1 MAITNSK
8 KGNRK
13 MKKYSYIYMLAMAGV
28 LMTSCQD
35 DFVEGTITRPA
46 EVGDVILFGAS
57 ANFENAN
64 PNVRTEY
71 SGEVVDGKESIWW
84 VPNKDRVQIYCA
96 EAISASDDHSAH
108 YVVKGDAQSTGKEE
122 NKQNY
127 LERLHESSL
136 QWGEGS
142 DAAGTHTFYGMY
154 PSQFMFRSD
163 DNSTAIDPTLVEGIT
178 MDGTKVKGYVHN
190 EQIAS
195 AVTKEDKKYVA
206 KPDMRYAYM
215 VAKTVTNRNEAYTE
229 TNGVIKGVSLNFYP
243 LVTALEVTLTLP
255 TSDNAATVNPVTI
268 GRVSVSA
275 TDVAG
280 SFSADLSAW
289 DGQSAYT
296 TNATTGTSKL
306 DEIYMRINYTDA
318 NGLTMPVTLTA
329 GESLTFTVFLK
340 PTANVDNIKI
350 GFASDLQ
357 GQTTKYKSLASAGI
371 QVRKKNVISNLRLPV
386 ALEAQKVDY
395 SHWMMQMDDN
405 TNISGISL
413 PGTAHTFSYGATNN
427 NYKAQSLTF
436 DQQWQ
441 AGIRAF
447 EVASNRPS
455 STSGSFKD
463 LNVTCGQNS
472 VGLTIETAVNNIL
485 NKLAANPFETA
496 MLVFTYQPTSSL
508 ARHGAN
514 YMRSLMTYI
523 SSIPTDKLVLFEPDL
538 TLGNYQEGDLVKDA
552 EGKVTGVK
560 DNAFSDGARGK
571 LMIVVRPNSM
581 YEGDLKNSV
590 YGSGETD
597 MNAIWTAISNEI
609 KSTNADRILVV
620 NGCGTGKDKWGAR
633 GYTINGER
641 AADISNSVSTYIE
654 QFMNRQNY
662 PLWTTNGTTY
672 GSGEVEVTRNNN
684 NYTIYRA
691 PQYDGTNLETVAG
704 ALRFNYTTN
713 VNGMDCWF
721 QEWQR
726 VLKENTYNNIQWFE
740 SYYEKLSNA
749 KATFDMAISG
759 KYNGQTE
766 GHPKYVFINSLD
778 GYLASGNTES
788 TEPSTGNSYGGA
800 YGDIKALADK
810 INPDFYTYVNERIK
824 TAVAPTGIV
833 FMDFVSNTPTKSDGT
848 ADPAYWLPQLIV
860 NNNTFKAGIGP
871 GGSGDSTDKE
881 EDGW

>member
-1 MAITNSK
+1 
-8 KGNRK
+8 
-13 MKKYSYIYMLAMAGV
+13 MLAMAGV

-71 SGEVVDGKESIWW
+71 SGEEVGGKESIWW

-108 YVVKGDAQSTGKEE
+108 YVVKGDAQSTGKDNASTTDKVE
-122 NKQNY
+122 QNY

-142 DAAGTHTFYGMY
+142 DANGTHTFYGMY
-154 PSQFMFRSD
+154 PSQFMFRND

-178 MDGTKVKGYVHN
+178 MSGTTVKGYVHN

-195 AVTKEDKKYVA
+195 AVTKNGNNYVA

-215 VAKTVTNRNEAYTE
+215 VAKTSTTRQQAITE
-229 TNGVIKGVSLNFYP
+229 TNGVVQGVSLNFYP
-243 LVTALEVTLTLP
+243 LVTALEVTLALP
-255 TSDNAATVNPVTI
+255 TSGNEATVNPVTI

-289 DGQSAYT
+289 NGTSAYT
-296 TNATTGTSKL
+296 TNATTGTPKL

-318 NGLTMPVTLTA
+318 NGLTMPVTLKA

-340 PTANVDNIKI
+340 PTANVNNIKI

-371 QVRKKNVISNLRLPV
+371 QVRKKNIISNLRLPV

-395 SHWMMQMDDN
+395 SHWMMQMEDN
-405 TNISGISL
+405 TTISGISL
-413 PGTAHTFSYGATNN
+413 PGTAHSFSKGLSNTYASYRT
-427 NYKAQSLTF
+427 QSLTF
-436 DQQWQ
+436 EEQWQ

-447 EVASNRPS
+447 EVASDRPS
-455 STSGSFKD
+455 SASTS
-463 LNVTCGQNS
+463 LANQNVQTGKQNTG
-472 VGLTIETAVNNIL
+472 VTISGAVTQIL

-496 MLVFTYQPTSSL
+496 MLVFTYQPVGASP

-514 YMRSLMTYI
+514 YMQSLMTYI
-523 SSIPTDKLVLFEPDL
+523 NTIDTDKLIRFEPNL
-538 TLGNYQEGDLVKDA
+538 TLGNYKEGDLDKDA

-560 DNAFSDGARGK
+560 DNAVSDGARGK

-581 YEGDLKNSV
+581 YEGDLKSSSWGN
-590 YGSGETD
+590 GETN
-597 MNAIWTAISNEI
+597 METIWNTILGKI
-609 KSTNADRILVV
+609 TGTNAEKILVV

-633 GYTINGER
+633 GYTINSSR
-641 AADISNSVSTYIE
+641 AADISNSADTYIE
-654 QFMNRQNY
+654 QFMNSQNN

-672 GSGEVEVTRNNN
+672 GSGEVTSGSDK
-684 NYTIYRA
+684 IYRA
-691 PQYDGTNLETVAG
+691 PQYNGTNLETVAG
-704 ALRFNYTTN
+704 ALNFNYTTN
-713 VNGMDCWF
+713 VSGMDCWF

-726 VLKENTYNNIQWFE
+726 VLPSAIWKARGSVDGYSYSAIQWFE

-759 KYNGQTE
+759 NYNGATA

-778 GYLASGNTES
+778 GYLADADINHSVS
-788 TEPSTGNSYGGA
+788 PSTGSAYGGA
-800 YGDIKALADK
+800 YGDAPGLADK
-810 INPDFYTYVNERIK
+810 INPDFYAYVNQRISS
-824 TAVAPTGIV
+824 AVAPTGIV
-833 FMDFVSNTPTKSDGT
+833 FMDFVSNTPTKSGGT

-860 NNNTFKAGIGP
+860 NNNTFKTGICP
-871 GGSGDSTDKE
+871 GGSGDGTDDE
-881 EDGW
+881 EDVW

>member
-1 MAITNSK
+1 
-8 KGNRK
+8 
-13 MKKYSYIYMLAMAGV
+13 MLAMAGV

-71 SGEVVDGKESIWW
+71 SGDTLGGKESIWW
-84 VPNKDRVQIYCA
+84 VPNKDRVQIYSA
-96 EAISASDDHSAH
+96 EAISARDDHSAH
-108 YVVKGDAQSTGKEE
+108 YVVKGDAQSTGKDNASTTDKVE
-122 NKQNY
+122 QNY

-154 PSQFMFRSD
+154 PSQFMFRND
-163 DNSTAIDPTLVEGIT
+163 DNSTAIDATLVEGIT
-178 MDGTKVKGYVHN
+178 MDGTTVKGYVHN

-195 AVTKEDKKYVA
+195 AVTKNGNNYVA

-215 VAKTVTNRNEAYTE
+215 VAKTRTTRQQAITE
-229 TNGVIKGVSLNFYP
+229 TNGVVQGVSLNFYP

-255 TSDNAATVNPVTI
+255 ELEPDNEATVNPVTI

-289 DGQSAYT
+289 DGIDANI

-318 NGLTMPVTLTA
+318 NGLTMPVTLKA

-340 PTANVDNIKI
+340 PTANVNSIKI

-371 QVRKKNVISNLRLPV
+371 QVRKKNIISNLRLPV

-395 SHWMMQMDDN
+395 SHWMKQMDDN
-405 TNISGISL
+405 TTISGISL
-413 PGTAHTFSYGATNN
+413 PGTAHTFSYGATDN

-436 DQQWQ
+436 DEQWQ

-447 EVASNRPS
+447 EVASDYNS
-455 STSGSFKD
+455 NFGNLDVETGKQSTGVKISG
-463 LNVTCGQNS
+463 
-472 VGLTIETAVNNIL
+472 AVNMIL
-485 NKLAANPFETA
+485 SKLAANPFETA
-496 MLVFTYQPTSSL
+496 MLLFTYQPSDNSRDGL
-508 ARHGAN
+508 N
-514 YMRSLMTYI
+514 YMSNLMTYI
-523 SSIPTDKLVLFEPDL
+523 NTIPTDKLVLFEPTL
-538 TLGNYQEGDLVKDA
+538 TLGNYKDEDLVKE
-552 EGKVTGVK
+552 EGKVTGVA
-560 DNAFSDGARGK
+560 DTAVSTGARGK
-571 LMIVVRPNSM
+571 LMIVVRPNSL
-581 YEGDLKNSV
+581 YEKDDA
-590 YGSGETD
+590 GSGD
-597 MNAIWTAISNEI
+597 SAIWTAINEKI
-609 KSTNADRILVV
+609 TGDNAGKILVV

-633 GYTINGER
+633 GYTINGNR
-641 AADISNSVSTYIE
+641 AADISNSADTYIE
-654 QFMNRQNY
+654 QFMNSRNN

-672 GSGEVEVTRNNN
+672 GSGEVTSGSNK
-684 NYTIYRA
+684 IYRA

-704 ALRFNYTTN
+704 ALKFNYTTN
-713 VNGMDCWF
+713 VSGMDCWF

-726 VLKENTYNNIQWFE
+726 VLPSAIYRDGGWTGTSIQWFE

-759 KYNGQTE
+759 KYDGTTTTE
-766 GHPKYVFINSLD
+766 GYPKYVFINSLD
-778 GYLASGNTES
+778 GYLASSDLAES
-788 TEPSTGNSYGGA
+788 IKPSTGWTYGGA

-810 INPDFYTYVNERIK
+810 INPDFYAYVNERIK

-860 NNNTFKAGIGP
+860 NNNTFKAGIDI
-871 GGSGDSTDKE
+871 GGSGEGVGGGNT
-881 EDGW
+881 GI